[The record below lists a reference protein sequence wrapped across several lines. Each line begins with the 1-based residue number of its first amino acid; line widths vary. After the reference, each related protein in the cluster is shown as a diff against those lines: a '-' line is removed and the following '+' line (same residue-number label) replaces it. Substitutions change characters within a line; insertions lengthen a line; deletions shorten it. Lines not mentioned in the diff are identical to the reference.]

1 MIRARARSSI
11 VVLLGVLAAGPATAG
26 IMAPPVEQ
34 GGLDADEARTSIDKG
49 VRFLL
54 KNQNPDGSWGTSTV
68 EALSEMGF
76 SNASFYAWK
85 LAGGAL
91 STMTLMKV
99 DETPERRKA
108 LELALGYL
116 LDAPRPKRGNHWDID
131 NNWAALYM
139 FVALVEAARD
149 SRFQGPEWK
158 PRIDAAGVEYY
169 RHLEANQEPLG
180 GWGYYEG
187 PVISQRPTWSTSFS
201 TACVVPALVE
211 ARSIGWPVDSKVVDK
226 AIEYVRR
233 CALPNGAYEY
243 ALDPIPRING
253 GEHINDVKGSL
264 GRIQTCNWALFEA
277 GVKTVTLDKLRQGI
291 EWFFEHHKFLDV
303 ARLKPIP
310 HEAYYANAGY
320 FYFFGHYH
328 AARAINALPEAER
341 EAWHRRLRAHLVKA
355 QWRDGSSVDYP
366 GSFYVYTA
374 STSFSVL
381 ALEAGLH
388 PERFERG
395 PTAAQPRSK

>member
-1 MIRARARSSI
+1 MIGRRLSI
-11 VVLLGVLAAGPATAG
+11 GTLLVAGAFAAPAGA
-26 IMAPPVEQ
+26 Q
-34 GGLDADEARTSIDKG
+34 GGLGADEARTSVDKG
-49 VRFLL
+49 VRWRME
-54 KNQNPDGSWGTSTV
+54 KQNPDGSWGTSTV
-68 EALSEMGF
+68 ESLHELGF

-91 STMTLMKV
+91 STMALMKV
-99 DETPERRKA
+99 DETPQRRAA
-108 LELALGYL
+108 LERSLRDL
-116 LDAPRPKRGNHWDID
+116 LDAERPRRGNHWDID
-131 NNWAALYM
+131 NNWAALYV
-139 FVALVEAARD
+139 FVALVEARQD
-149 SRFQGPEWK
+149 PRFQGADWK
-158 PRIDAAGVEYY
+158 PRIDDAGKEYY
-169 RHLEANQEPLG
+169 AHLAANQEPLG

-187 PVISQRPTWSTSFS
+187 PVISARPTWSTSFS

-211 ARSIGWPVDSKVVDK
+211 AQQFGWGVDSKVVDK
-226 AIEYVRR
+226 AVDYVRK

-243 ALDPIPRING
+243 DLRPIPRING

-277 GVKTVTLDKLRQGI
+277 GVKTVTLDKIRQGI
-291 EWFFEHHKFLDV
+291 AWFFEHHKFLDV
-303 ARLKPIP
+303 ARLRPIP

-328 AARAINALPEAER
+328 AARAINTLPEAER
-341 EAWHRRLRAHLVKA
+341 EPLHRQLRAHLVKA
-355 QWRDGSSVDYP
+355 QWEDGSSVDFV

-388 PERFERG
+388 PERFERKS
-395 PTAAQPRSK
+395 AATK